1 VKPTRRGALRRSSR
15 EARSRDAFRRSLS
28 VEVDWPVGSAVA
40 SVVVVAS
47 IARWDLDG
55 GATSASM
62 TRSGSGAAGAATA
75 IAGSTADA
83 GAALDGAAL
92 AGALSNAA
100 ASRDSRPPPKRTA
113 PASAAKAMT
122 ASVVHSLLRRVR
134 GGVVER
140 TDAASTAVSR
150 TAAVTSGPKMRAA
163 SLDGLGDGMRAICRG
178 HRNDPPLQSFERAHD
193 CLIIA
198 TL

>member
-1 VKPTRRGALRRSSR
+1 M
-15 EARSRDAFRRSLS
+15 
-28 VEVDWPVGSAVA
+28 GSAVA
-40 SVVVVAS
+40 SVVVVVVAS

-62 TRSGSGAAGAATA
+62 TRSGSGVAGAATA

-100 ASRDSRPPPKRTA
+100 ASRDSRPPPKTTA

-122 ASVVHSLLRRVR
+122 AKVVLASPEALPVDDARRL
-134 GGVVER
+134 
-140 TDAASTAVSR
+140 
-150 TAAVTSGPKMRAA
+150 
-163 SLDGLGDGMRAICRG
+163 LDGLGEGMRAICRG
-178 HRNDPPLQSFERAHD
+178 HRNDPPLRSFERAHD
-193 CLIIA
+193 CLMIA
-198 TL
+198 TTVGMAVAAHCDGRH

>member
-1 VKPTRRGALRRSSR
+1 
-15 EARSRDAFRRSLS
+15 
-28 VEVDWPVGSAVA
+28 VGSAVA

-62 TRSGSGAAGAATA
+62 TRSGSGVAGAATA

-100 ASRDSRPPPKRTA
+100 ASRDSRPPPKTTA

-122 ASVVHSLLRRVR
+122 ASVVHRLRRKLRFYR
-134 GGVVER
+134 GHQQSGGCDLRAE
-140 TDAASTAVSR
+140 DAR
-150 TAAVTSGPKMRAA
+150 RL
-163 SLDGLGDGMRAICRG
+163 LDGLGEGMRAICRG
-178 HRNDPPLQSFERAHD
+178 HRNDPPLRSFERAHD
-193 CLIIA
+193 CLMNHRDCRDGRCR

>member
-1 VKPTRRGALRRSSR
+1 M
-15 EARSRDAFRRSLS
+15 
-28 VEVDWPVGSAVA
+28 GSAVA
-40 SVVVVAS
+40 SVVVVVVAS

-100 ASRDSRPPPKRTA
+100 ASRELAAAAEDDRAGERGEGDDGERRPRLATEAARRRRRANRRRFYRGQQSRGCD
-113 PASAAKAMT
+113 
-122 ASVVHSLLRRVR
+122 LRA
-134 GGVVER
+134 E
-140 TDAASTAVSR
+140 DAR
-150 TAAVTSGPKMRAA
+150 RL
-163 SLDGLGDGMRAICRG
+163 LDGLGEGMRAICRG
-178 HRNDPPLQSFERAHD
+178 HRNDPPLRSFERAHD

-198 TL
+198 ATVGMAVAAHCDGRH